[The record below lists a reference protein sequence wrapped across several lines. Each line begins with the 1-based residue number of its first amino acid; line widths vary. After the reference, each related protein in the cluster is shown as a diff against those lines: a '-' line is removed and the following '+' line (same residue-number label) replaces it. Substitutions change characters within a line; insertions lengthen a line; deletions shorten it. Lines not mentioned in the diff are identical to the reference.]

1 MDRLAI
7 GRLTASAL
15 LLASL
20 GCASATDIAPP
31 GQAAEVPAGAAAIG
45 LVPFPDGTTQLA
57 RVNTGVTEHARL
69 VLGDEVSWTALW
81 GRVVTNLFPHPP
93 APAVDFGRNMVVA
106 AAMGMKPTGGFAIAI
121 DSAYS
126 SGGHIYVI
134 VRESSPG
141 DRCAV
146 PQMITAPFAAVLL
159 PRSSEPVL
167 FVERAVVSRC

>member
-106 AAMGMKPTGGFAIAI
+106 AAMGTRPSGGFAIAI

-126 SGGHIYVI
+126 ANGHIYV
-134 VRESSPG
+134 VVDESSPG

-146 PQMITAPFAAVLL
+146 PMMITAPFAAVLL